1 MFVVTSLNKTK
12 SCSFF
17 LFLQFMYSKLK
28 KITFYIILA
37 PLLNNPT
44 SAPGWGRSDEPNK
57 QTQDCHSN
65 RDTIIIDMI

>member
-28 KITFYIILA
+28 KISFYIILA

-44 SAPGWGRSDEPNK
+44 STPGYRARFFTRLVKIRG
-57 QTQDCHSN
+57 QF
-65 RDTIIIDMI
+65 